1 MPWRVR
7 LNARLA
13 GTLRP
18 GKVRAAIA
26 NMRPDEPG
34 TPARAE
40 YLAGWW
46 GECLRRAGA
55 VSSAEALRR
64 ALVDEED
71 GITAPAERQF
81 AARRAWSG
89 RNGLV
94 RSLSEWTRYE
104 AGAPPAKEYSNSAD
118 ALHGALAG
126 KGHGIIGAGQARLAE
141 RVTSMGSRER
151 RSA

>member
-1 MPWRVR
+1 

-18 GKVRAAIA
+18 GKVPAAMA
-26 NMRPDEPG
+26 TMHRDEPG

-40 YLAGWW
+40 YLAGCC

-55 VSSAEALRR
+55 VSSADALRR

-71 GITAPAERQF
+71 GIIGAGRAAV

-89 RNGLV
+89 RSGLV
-94 RSLSEWTRYE
+94 RSLSEWTGYE

-126 KGHGIIGAGQARLAE
+126 KGDGINDAGQARLAE